1 MSKPVRYIMALALF
15 LLQQKLDAQPTIHGD
30 TLSAAHVS
38 EKRILKEKYYFV
50 TDTLLLEH
58 HRQQNLQSLL
68 QQNSQAFIKNYG
80 PGGLSTISLRGGS
93 AAQTQIKWQDI
104 SLNSALTGLADLSS
118 IPVNLFNQIRI
129 QYNDI
134 SEAGIGGAVILS
146 NINQYAPK
154 HISASMGWE
163 SLNNQYYNLD
173 LRLGNKKFHHQTR
186 LFRIQQQNQFR
197 FYHPEKDSLLPLEH
211 ARNVI
216 NGLMHDSYFNIN
228 DFHQIGI
235 HIWLQE
241 QRRQIPAAYFEQF
254 SSKKEDVQTQRFVLR
269 YQWRFRRFQQKIS
282 LGYFR
287 EAYQYQ
293 DSLIQFMNQSGAHQ
307 IPLNIKIKHWGKKN
321 FHYTLSSENLMSFL
335 IDRKEA
341 SLRRHH
347 ISLGLNHTRLL
358 PNLEAEAMIRKE
370 WTNLFELPWMY
381 QAKLTYKL
389 PLQSQMFI
397 SYGQN
402 SRTPTLNELY
412 FIPGGNP
419 NLKPEISKA
428 LELGIRTEQVQKK
441 YQLTLSSILYHKK
454 VSDWIVWY
462 GGAILTPHNIQEVWS
477 RGSETELQLNIPIK
491 SEDISKRLFWV
502 TQIFHSYQLSTSTK
516 GAFINDPS
524 VGKQIPYVPRYQ
536 TRGSFGLNHTHWS
549 VLYQFSYTGYRFV
562 TTDESQYLIPYSI
575 SSISALYR
583 LNFSGWHIHLNARAN
598 NLFNRQYEGVVGRV
612 MPGRYFETGLQFS
625 RNIDKK

>member
-15 LLQQKLDAQPTIHGD
+15 LLQQKLEAQPTIHGA

-38 EKRILKEKYYFV
+38 EKRILKEKNYFV
-50 TDTLLLEH
+50 TDTLLLEL
-58 HRQQNLQSLL
+58 HRQMNLQSLL

-254 SSKKEDVQTQRFVLR
+254 SSKKEDIQTQRFVLR
-269 YQWRFRRFQQKIS
+269 YQCRFRRFQQKIS

-293 DSLIQFMNQSGAHQ
+293 DSLIQFMNQ
-307 IPLNIKIKHWGKKN
+307 L
-321 FHYTLSSENLMSFL
+321 
-335 IDRKEA
+335 
-341 SLRRHH
+341 
-347 ISLGLNHTRLL
+347 
-358 PNLEAEAMIRKE
+358 
-370 WTNLFELPWMY
+370 
-381 QAKLTYKL
+381 
-389 PLQSQMFI
+389 
-397 SYGQN
+397 
-402 SRTPTLNELY
+402 
-412 FIPGGNP
+412 
-419 NLKPEISKA
+419 
-428 LELGIRTEQVQKK
+428 
-441 YQLTLSSILYHKK
+441 
-454 VSDWIVWY
+454 
-462 GGAILTPHNIQEVWS
+462 
-477 RGSETELQLNIPIK
+477 
-491 SEDISKRLFWV
+491 
-502 TQIFHSYQLSTSTK
+502 
-516 GAFINDPS
+516 
-524 VGKQIPYVPRYQ
+524 
-536 TRGSFGLNHTHWS
+536 
-549 VLYQFSYTGYRFV
+549 
-562 TTDESQYLIPYSI
+562 
-575 SSISALYR
+575 
-583 LNFSGWHIHLNARAN
+583 
-598 NLFNRQYEGVVGRV
+598 
-612 MPGRYFETGLQFS
+612 
-625 RNIDKK
+625 